1 MDSTKTMREIV
12 EADPLFAEFL
22 LSKGFP
28 FTLENP
34 IVDLVT
40 FDDVVSLRQL
50 DKDAFLTEYGTFKAE
65 RA

>member
-50 DKDAFLTEYGTFKAE
+50 DKDAFLTEYGIFKAE